1 MAYGT
6 EIFDSGGHEV
16 TGFLSPIFFLDRFTE
31 SSGTK
36 TYSVVPPGKTL
47 HASHCLILTG
57 HDPIRDLIQK
67 EPTITIEGNTVTWSG
82 MFKGAGSFIYT
93 YWR

>member
-36 TYSVVPPGKTL
+36 TYSVVPLGKTL
-47 HASHCLILTG
+47 CAVCSLMPLNNDNHANIPS
-57 HDPIRDLIQK
+57 
-67 EPTITIEGNTVTWSG
+67 PTIKIENNTITWSNLY
-82 MFKGAGSFIYT
+82 KGLGSYIYT